1 MRLRVTPLRGFH
13 AHYFT
18 TIYETLYHRSSAVVL
33 IGILGIMSVILVVY
47 NSGLEVG
54 GAELELGGSAT
65 QRRLNEVN
73 LSRVNDV
80 YNNMKKNVT

>member
-1 MRLRVTPLRGFH
+1 
-13 AHYFT
+13 
-18 TIYETLYHRSSAVVL
+18 
-33 IGILGIMSVILVVY
+33 MSVILVVY